1 MGNLDFLVEST
12 VEAPKSNP
20 APTPD
25 SALAHAS
32 LALSNAPF
40 SGCVGGGGG
49 GGGTGARI
57 SFVLRARVGARS
69 PSVRPSVS
77 SFARSGV
84 VGVQNLRLGG
94 AD

>member
-1 MGNLDFLVEST
+1 MGNLDFLVESP

-40 SGCVGGGGG
+40 SGCVGGG